1 MVHTKSDDMEDSD
14 RPRQVNSTLFG
25 LELASKMGDIVR
37 FCSTFLT
44 SALASLILSGCLFIP
59 IPIGIVHS
67 PTGAVTSRQ
76 EALPS
81 TPDGELAA
89 KKKHQESAKKRQE
102 RAECKEQA
110 EKLYS
115 DADMRAYTKEY
126 MSEER

>member
-1 MVHTKSDDMEDSD
+1 M
-14 RPRQVNSTLFG
+14 
-25 LELASKMGDIVR
+25 
-37 FCSTFLT
+37 
-44 SALASLILSGCLFIP
+44 
-59 IPIGIVHS
+59 
-67 PTGAVTSRQ
+67 
-76 EALPS
+76 PS

-126 MSEER
+126 MS